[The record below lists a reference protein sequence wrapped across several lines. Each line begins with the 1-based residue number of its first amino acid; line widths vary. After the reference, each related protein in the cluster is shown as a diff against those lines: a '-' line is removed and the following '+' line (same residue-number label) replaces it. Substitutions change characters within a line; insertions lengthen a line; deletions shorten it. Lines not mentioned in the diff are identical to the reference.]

1 MWSWEWMRGLGIRT
15 PSLLTWEVPSLLTW
29 EVPSLLTWEAVMLM
43 ECRREGEGGCEEAG
57 GEQRQRERGSSSLL
71 VPVLQGPRKRQVG
84 ADLAFVGPEAPTT

>member
-1 MWSWEWMRGLGIRT
+1 
-15 PSLLTWEVPSLLTW
+15 
-29 EVPSLLTWEAVMLM
+29 MLM